1 MTGEVVVTGTRTAKV
16 YNVTFAG
23 NAAEDVVGAANKAT
37 YNEDYQFTIPAAKGW
52 AYKLESIVI
61 GGKSYSG
68 YSVADF
74 VAIGA
79 KFGIDQVTARIIRN
93 RGVIGDD
100 AVNEFLNGK
109 ISDIADPALLK
120 DGQRLVDILA
130 QKIADRAK
138 IRIIGDYDIDGVMST
153 YILVKA
159 LKRAGACVDYMI
171 PDRVKDGYGLNVHL
185 IDKAYEDGIDTVVTC
200 DNGIAAIEEIAH
212 AKELGMTVL
221 VTDHH
226 AVPFEDIKGIKIYKE
241 SKADAVVNPHQI

>member
-1 MTGEVVVTGTRTAKV
+1 MAKWYV
-16 YNVTFAG
+16 S
-23 NAAEDVVGAANKAT
+23 
-37 YNEDYQFTIPAAKGW
+37 AK
-52 AYKLESIVI
+52 K
-61 GGKSYSG
+61 
-68 YSVADF
+68 ADF
-74 VAIGA
+74 AAIGA

-109 ISDIADPALLK
+109 LSDIADPALLK

-130 QKIADRAK
+130 QKIADKAK

-159 LKRAGACVDYMI
+159 LKRVGACVDYMI

-241 SKADAVVNPHQI
+241 SKADDVVNPHQIECRYPYKELCGAAVAWKIVILLYRKIGIDEKEDMDFI

>member
-1 MTGEVVVTGTRTAKV
+1 MAKWYV
-16 YNVTFAG
+16 S
-23 NAAEDVVGAANKAT
+23 
-37 YNEDYQFTIPAAKGW
+37 AK
-52 AYKLESIVI
+52 K
-61 GGKSYSG
+61 
-68 YSVADF
+68 ADF
-74 VAIGA
+74 AAIGA

-159 LKRAGACVDYMI
+159 LKE
-171 PDRVKDGYGLNVHL
+171 PVHVW
-185 IDKAYEDGIDTVVTC
+185 II
-200 DNGIAAIEEIAH
+200 
-212 AKELGMTVL
+212 
-221 VTDHH
+221 
-226 AVPFEDIKGIKIYKE
+226 
-241 SKADAVVNPHQI
+241 